1 MNNVQFSNMQK
12 TSAHKEISNISN
24 VPLNMETKKEYIV
37 TIPAEASTI
46 ILFNREDFRGLTAKN
61 LVTGLESNLKINLF

>member
-1 MNNVQFSNMQK
+1 
-12 TSAHKEISNISN
+12 
-24 VPLNMETKKEYIV
+24 METKKEYIV

-61 LVTGLESNLKINLF
+61 LITGLESNLKINLF